1 MIDRLA
7 LLAEVGALLGASGSP
22 AGLLER
28 AVEHLAVRGLEVS
41 VWRRTPGGWAAVAG
55 RADPSERAAAEA
67 ARQGRLG
74 PSESA
79 DAVVARVGGAAVGA
93 VSSESAPSA
102 VLGVLAALFA
112 PALGRLGESRDAG
125 RVAPPVLGKSKA
137 MQAVWDQVTRVAG
150 SDATVLLRGESGVGK
165 ELVAQTI
172 HARSPRSHGPFVA
185 VNCAALPRE
194 LLESE
199 LFGHERG
206 AFTGATQRH
215 VGRFEQARGGT
226 LFLDELGDLPPAV
239 QIALLRVLQEREF
252 RRVGGSELVR
262 VDARVITATHRDL
275 EQLIASGEFRADLY
289 YRLNVFP
296 IRVPPLRERRDDIT
310 LLADH
315 FVGVYSRTN
324 HKSVK
329 RISTPAIDMLMSYH
343 WPGNVRELANCIER
357 AVLVS
362 DDEVIHSHHLP
373 PTLQTAEATGT
384 IVETTLEVAL
394 ERLERELLVEA
405 LKNARGNRAQAARVL
420 GLTERVM
427 GLRVEKHGI
436 DATRFKT
443 RRRRSQA
450 DLPE

>member
-296 IRVPPLRERRDDIT
+296 
-310 LLADH
+310 H
-315 FVGVYSRTN
+315 
-324 HKSVK
+324 
-329 RISTPAIDMLMSYH
+329 
-343 WPGNVRELANCIER
+343 PG
-357 AVLVS
+357 
-362 DDEVIHSHHLP
+362 
-373 PTLQTAEATGT
+373 
-384 IVETTLEVAL
+384 
-394 ERLERELLVEA
+394 
-405 LKNARGNRAQAARVL
+405 AASAGAPR
-420 GLTERVM
+420 
-427 GLRVEKHGI
+427 
-436 DATRFKT
+436 
-443 RRRRSQA
+443 
-450 DLPE
+450 